1 MVSVYFLC
9 FAAQLIK
16 AAAEDAFDAR
26 EFHSECIDKIFECA
40 DKRGKST
47 EIALWNSVDLAK
59 FKWMSDLKL
68 FYVDSRIE
76 TLPV

>member
-40 DKRGKST
+40 DKRGKKYC
-47 EIALWNSVDLAK
+47 NSADLAK
-59 FKWMSDLKL
+59 FEWMSDLKL